1 MSAFILRRILQSVPV
16 VLLVT
21 VLAFLALHAVPGD
34 PILAR
39 QGMQIQLTAQQIAQ
53 LRAEVGLDQPIHV
66 QYARWVVN
74 ALRGDLGISYY
85 NQRRVSDL
93 VALRLPATL
102 ELALLSLLIALL

>member
-16 VLLVT
+16 VLMVT
-21 VLAFLALHAVPGD
+21 VLVFLALHAVPGD

-39 QGMQIQLTAQQIAQ
+39 QGMQIQLTPEQIAQ
-53 LRAEVGLDQPIHV
+53 LRAEVGLDQPMHI
-66 QYARWVVN
+66 QYVRWIAN

-85 NQRRVSDL
+85 NQKRVSEL

-102 ELALLSLLIALL
+102 ELA